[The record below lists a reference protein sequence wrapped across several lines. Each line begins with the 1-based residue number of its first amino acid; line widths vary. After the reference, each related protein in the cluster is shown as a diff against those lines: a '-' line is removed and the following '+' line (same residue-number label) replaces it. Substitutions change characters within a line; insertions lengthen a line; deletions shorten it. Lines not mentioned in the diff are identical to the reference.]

1 MKTNKE
7 YPATHSM
14 ATAWYCVDE
23 EGNVGVFEIEDN
35 GPKPKDW
42 VEELEVNDLL
52 WHDFSCDGE
61 DGIKDLCL
69 TPEQIKPLLKPLNA
83 PDKWEHKKMI
93 CTSYLSGG
101 REEVTEYS
109 YVSNA
114 SWIDVIIKIDMEKLK
129 LLLQAVSM
137 DKDKTDIVCLSRK
150 DGYFF
155 VNLSWNQEGVE
166 LLEKHNVVLARYHAP
181 YYYYVD
187 WETDKEV
194 LAQREDEYNRMPIFI
209 YQQDYW
215 PSEGAANRMSNP
227 ANPMKK
233 EQLPQK
239 IRERITQLPVRFRE
253 AKSIQLAEFVPVYF
267 MGCADHRGDDDW
279 YQICSSNGETEY
291 YGEKTHKILTQKEM
305 DILINE
311 GKVKDK
317 W

>member
-35 GPKPKDW
+35 GPKPEGW
-42 VEELEVNDLL
+42 EEDLDVNDLL

-69 TPEQIKPLLKPLNA
+69 TPEQIKPLLKPLNV
-83 PDKWEHKKMI
+83 PDKWEHKKMT
-93 CTSYLSGG
+93 CTSYLLGG
-101 REEVTEYS
+101 RKKVTEYS
-109 YVSNA
+109 YFSNA
-114 SWIDVIIKIDMEKLK
+114 SWNDVIIKIDMEKLK

-137 DKDKTDIVCLSRK
+137 DKDKTEIVCLSRK

-155 VNLSWNQEGVE
+155 VNLSLNQEGVE

-181 YYYYVD
+181 YYYYED
-187 WETDKEV
+187 WETDTNV

-215 PSEGAANRMSNP
+215 PSEGAATRMSNP

-239 IRERITQLPVRFRE
+239 IRERITQLPVKFRE
-253 AKSIQLAEFVPVYF
+253 AKTIQLAEFVPVYI
-267 MGCADHRGDDDW
+267 MYRAEYSGDDDW

-291 YGEKTHKILTQKEM
+291 YGINTHKILTKEEM
-305 DILINE
+305 DELIAT
-311 GKVKDK
+311 GKVKERD
-317 W
+317 

>member
-1 MKTNKE
+1 
-7 YPATHSM
+7 M

-35 GPKPKDW
+35 GPKPEGW
-42 VEELEVNDLL
+42 EEDLDVNDLF
-52 WHDFSCDGE
+52 WYDFSCEGE

-83 PDKWEHKKMI
+83 PDKWEHKKMT

-101 REEVTEYS
+101 RKEVTEHS
-109 YVSNA
+109 YFYNA
-114 SWIDVIIKIDMEKLK
+114 SWNDVIIKIDMEKLQ
-129 LLLQAVSM
+129 LLLQAVSR
-137 DKDKTDIVCLSRK
+137 DKDDIVCLSRN

-155 VNLSWNQEGVE
+155 VDFSMNQEGVE

-181 YYYYVD
+181 YYYYED
-187 WETDKEV
+187 WETDTNV

-215 PSEGAANRMSNP
+215 PSEGAATRMSNP

-239 IRERITQLPVRFRE
+239 IRVRITQLPVKFRE
-253 AKSIQLAEFVPVYF
+253 AKTIQLAEFLPVYI
-267 MGCADHRGDDDW
+267 MYRAEYSGDDDW

-291 YGEKTHKILTQKEM
+291 YGINTHKILTKEEM
-305 DILINE
+305 DELIAT
-311 GKVKDK
+311 GKVKERD
-317 W
+317 

>member
-35 GPKPKDW
+35 GPKPEGW
-42 VEELEVNDLL
+42 EEDLDVNDLF
-52 WHDFSCDGE
+52 WYDFSCEGE

-83 PDKWEHKKMI
+83 PDKWEHKKMT

-101 REEVTEYS
+101 RKEVTEHS
-109 YVSNA
+109 YFYNA
-114 SWIDVIIKIDMEKLK
+114 SWNDVIIKIDMEKLQ
-129 LLLQAVSM
+129 LLLQAVSR
-137 DKDKTDIVCLSRK
+137 DKDDIVCLSRN

-155 VNLSWNQEGVE
+155 VDFSMNQEGVE

-181 YYYYVD
+181 YYYYED
-187 WETDKEV
+187 WETDTNV

-215 PSEGAANRMSNP
+215 PSEGAATRMSNP

-239 IRERITQLPVRFRE
+239 IRVRITQLPVKFRE
-253 AKSIQLAEFVPVYF
+253 AKTIQLAEFLPVYI
-267 MGCADHRGDDDW
+267 MYRAEYSGDDDW

-291 YGEKTHKILTQKEM
+291 YGINTHKILTKEEM
-305 DILINE
+305 DELIAT
-311 GKVKDK
+311 GKVKERD
-317 W
+317 

>member
-1 MKTNKE
+1 MKTSKE

-35 GPKPKDW
+35 GPKPEGW
-42 VEELEVNDLL
+42 EEDLDVNDLL

-69 TPEQIKPLLKPLNA
+69 TPEQIKPLLKPLNV
-83 PDKWEHKKMI
+83 PDKWEHKKMT
-93 CTSYLSGG
+93 CTSYLLEG
-101 REEVTEYS
+101 RKKVTEYS
-109 YVSNA
+109 YFSNA
-114 SWIDVIIKIDMEKLK
+114 SWNDVIIKIDMEKLK

-137 DKDKTDIVCLSRK
+137 DKDKTEIVCLSRK

-155 VNLSWNQEGVE
+155 VNLSLNQEGVE

-181 YYYYVD
+181 YYYYED
-187 WETDKEV
+187 WETDTNV

-215 PSEGAANRMSNP
+215 PSEGAATRMSNP

-239 IRERITQLPVRFRE
+239 IRERITQLPVKFRE
-253 AKSIQLAEFVPVYF
+253 AKTIQLAEFVPVYI
-267 MGCADHRGDDDW
+267 MYRAEYSGDDDW

-291 YGEKTHKILTQKEM
+291 YGINTHKILTKEEM
-305 DILINE
+305 DELIAT
-311 GKVKDK
+311 GKVKERD
-317 W
+317 

>member
-23 EGNVGVFEIEDN
+23 EGNVGAFEIEDN
-35 GPKPKDW
+35 GPKPEGW
-42 VEELEVNDLL
+42 EEDLDVNDLF
-52 WHDFSCDGE
+52 WYDFSCDGE

-83 PDKWEHKKMI
+83 PDKWEHKKMT

-101 REEVTEYS
+101 RKEVTEHS
-109 YVSNA
+109 YFYNA
-114 SWIDVIIKIDMEKLK
+114 SWNDVIIKIDMEKLQ
-129 LLLQAVSM
+129 LLLQAVSR
-137 DKDKTDIVCLSRK
+137 DKDDIVCLSRN

-155 VNLSWNQEGVE
+155 VDFSMNQEGVE

-181 YYYYVD
+181 YYYYED
-187 WETDKEV
+187 WETDTNV
-194 LAQREDEYNRMPIFI
+194 LAQREDEYKRMPIFI

-215 PSEGAANRMSNP
+215 PSEGAATRMSNP

-239 IRERITQLPVRFRE
+239 IRERITQLPVKFRE
-253 AKSIQLAEFVPVYF
+253 AKTIQLAEFLPVYI
-267 MGCADHRGDDDW
+267 MYRAEYSGDDDW

-291 YGEKTHKILTQKEM
+291 YGINTHKILTKEEM
-305 DILINE
+305 DELIAT
-311 GKVKDK
+311 GKVKERD
-317 W
+317 